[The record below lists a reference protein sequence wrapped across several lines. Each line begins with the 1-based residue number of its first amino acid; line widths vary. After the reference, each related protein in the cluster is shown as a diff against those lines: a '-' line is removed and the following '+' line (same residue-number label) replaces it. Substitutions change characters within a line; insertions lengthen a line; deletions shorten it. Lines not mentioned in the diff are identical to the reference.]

1 MNSKENVLTVGNI
14 AAMMRV
20 SEATV
25 RKWIKSRALQ
35 AIKNNGIYEIQ
46 RNEFKAFVREHTTG

>member
-1 MNSKENVLTVGNI
+1 MNSKDNVLTVVRI

-46 RNEFKAFVREHTTG
+46 RNEFKAFVDEHTTA

>member
-1 MNSKENVLTVGNI
+1 MNSKENVLTVERI

-25 RKWIKSRALQ
+25 RKWIKSRALR
-35 AIKNNGIYEIQ
+35 AIKNGGGYEIQ
-46 RNEFKAFVREHTTG
+46 SNDFKAFVNKHTTA

>member
-35 AIKNNGIYEIQ
+35 AIKNNGVYEIQ
-46 RNEFKAFVREHTTG
+46 RSDFKAFVNEHTTA

>member
-25 RKWIKSRALQ
+25 RKWIKARVLR
-35 AIKNNGIYEIQ
+35 AIKNGGGYEIQ
-46 RNEFKAFVREHTTG
+46 RNEFKAFVNKHTTA